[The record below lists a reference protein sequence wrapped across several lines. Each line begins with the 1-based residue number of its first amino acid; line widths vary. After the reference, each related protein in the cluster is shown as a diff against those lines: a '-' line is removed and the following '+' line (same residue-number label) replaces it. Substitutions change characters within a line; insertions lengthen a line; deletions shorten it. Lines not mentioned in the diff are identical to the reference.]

1 MRQDGV
7 QRGPGQGRCRWFY
20 VGGVAGAVVG
30 GITGGK
36 QAHQKCANL
45 CIEVTSSF
53 QHGVSGGV
61 YFTHQRRRRQRTAEL
76 TKRHIQD
83 AQEILS
89 LLQVICSAVEK
100 MQQADRST
108 FSGADELRK
117 WKQLL
122 DEGVITREEFETK
135 KRQLLDL

>member
-1 MRQDGV
+1 M
-7 QRGPGQGRCRWFY
+7 GQSKNERM
-20 VGGVAGAVVG
+20 
-30 GITGGK
+30 
-36 QAHQKCANL
+36 Q
-45 CIEVTSSF
+45 
-53 QHGVSGGV
+53 
-61 YFTHQRRRRQRTAEL
+61 EL
-76 TKRHIQD
+76 VELLNKASRAYYQD

-100 MQQADRST
+100 TQQADRST